1 MDVTVK
7 QSDYGITAYAARAI
21 AVFVRCLALVLLPV
35 FNAVQAPR
43 LAAPAQPS
51 LSKPF
56 HPQAGEQPHYTT
68 RKLELQVCDRFL
80 RSAPGTG
87 VARI

>member
-21 AVFVRCLALVLLPV
+21 AVFVRCLALVFSPV

-56 HPQAGEQPHYTT
+56 HPQAGEQSTLYH
-68 RKLELQVCDRFL
+68 KN
-80 RSAPGTG
+80 AGTSS
-87 VARI
+87 